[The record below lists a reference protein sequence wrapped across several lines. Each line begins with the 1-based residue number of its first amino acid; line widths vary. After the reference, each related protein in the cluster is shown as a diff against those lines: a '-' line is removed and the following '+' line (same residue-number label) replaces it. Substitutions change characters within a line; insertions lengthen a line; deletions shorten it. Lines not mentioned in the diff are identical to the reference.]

1 MRITKLVAA
10 VIGVP
15 MIIGSFALAVAG
27 GIAIAVPDDD
37 GWVSTGPIRM
47 KTDAAALVGDDIEID
62 LGGHFADG
70 RTIVHWGE
78 LPAELEIASR
88 NDKSVFIGIA
98 EQDDARAYLAG
109 VAVDR
114 ISSLDDDHDVEHVY
128 GTYAATPP
136 GDVDIWVASGVDGIL
151 EWDVQEGDWAIVA
164 LNADGSPGVDV
175 AVSASA
181 RIPFLTTLG
190 VILVA
195 LGIGG
200 MTAGGFLTYFG
211 VRRVRLRDQVNP
223 TTPPTASNPMVA
235 G

>member
-15 MIIGSFALAVAG
+15 MIIGSFALAVGG
-27 GIAIAVPDDD
+27 GIAIAVPDDN

-47 KTDAAALVGDDIEID
+47 KTEAAALVGDDIEID

-70 RTIVHWGE
+70 RTILHWGE
-78 LPAELEIASR
+78 LPAELAISSR

-98 EQDDARAYLAG
+98 EQEDARAYLDG
-109 VAVDR
+109 VALDR
-114 ISSLDDDHDVEHVY
+114 ISSIDHDHEVEHVY

-136 GDVDIWVASGVDGIL
+136 ADVDIWVASGVDGIL

-190 VILVA
+190 VVLLAIGVA
-195 LGIGG
+195 G

-211 VRRVRLRDQVNP
+211 VRRVRDRQPSDST
-223 TTPPTASNPMVA
+223 TTPPAADAVA
-235 G
+235 AG

>member
-15 MIIGSFALAVAG
+15 MILGSFAVAVAG

-37 GWVSTGPIRM
+37 GWVSTGSVRM
-47 KTDAAALVGDDIEID
+47 QTDAAALVGDDIEID
-62 LGGHFADG
+62 LGGHFANG
-70 RTIVHWGE
+70 RTMVHWGE
-78 LPAELEIASR
+78 LPAELEITSR

-98 EQDDARAYLAG
+98 EQEDARRYLDG
-109 VAVDR
+109 VALDR
-114 ISSLDDDHDVEHVY
+114 ISSLHDDHHVEHVY

-136 GDVDIWVASGVDGIL
+136 GEVDIWVASGVDGIL

-175 AVSASA
+175 AVRASA
-181 RIPFLTTLG
+181 RIPFLTTIG
-190 VILVA
+190 VVLVA
-195 LGIGG
+195 LGTIG

-211 VRRVRLRDQVNP
+211 VRRVRGGAPVNP
-223 TTPPTASNPMVA
+223 PTPPAADPLAA

>member
-15 MIIGSFALAVAG
+15 MMLGSFALTVGG
-27 GIAIAVPDDD
+27 GIALAVPDDD
-37 GWVSTGPIRM
+37 GWISTGPIRM
-47 KTDAAALVGDDIEID
+47 STDAAALVGDDIEID

-78 LPAELEIASR
+78 LPAQLEVTSR

-98 EQDDARAYLAG
+98 EQEDARAYLDG
-109 VAVDR
+109 VALDK
-114 ISSLDDDHDVEHVY
+114 ISSIHDDHEVEHVS

-136 GDVDIWVASGVDGIL
+136 GEVDIWVASGVDGLL

-164 LNADGSPGVDV
+164 LNSDGSPGVDI
-175 AVSASA
+175 AVDASA
-181 RIPFLTTLG
+181 RIPFLTALG
-190 VILVA
+190 VIFVA
-195 LGIGG
+195 FGIVG

-211 VRRVRLRDQVNP
+211 VRRVRGQAPANP
-223 TTPPTASNPMVA
+223 TPPPTANPIVT